1 MAGGFEQKNIVTVT
15 KILRKYFGRER
26 KLDRFLDL
34 THVREG
40 QDIRY
45 ALNDD
50 KLRSFGWEPNKIFDV
65 EIGSIV
71 EYYKH
76 NFKW

>member
-1 MAGGFEQKNIVTVT
+1 VAGGFEQKNIVTVN

-26 KLDRFLDL
+26 QLDRFLDL

-50 KLRSFGWEPNKIFDV
+50 KLRSLGWEPNKKFDV